1 MRAEPWLSAN
11 SADVTEELERL
22 CERRMLRVD
31 GLGFRFRYELVRQV
45 LVESI
50 SPARRQL
57 LHERLDDNTV
67 MVLAGGS
74 RTGLPL

>member
-1 MRAEPWLSAN
+1 MLEVDAAAL
-11 SADVTEELERL
+11 TEELERL

-57 LHERLDDNTV
+57 LHARLDDNTV
-67 MVLAGGS
+67 LVLAGGS
-74 RTGLPL
+74 QTGLPR

>member
-1 MRAEPWLSAN
+1 MVGRRVRRRGGSGLRFWLG
-11 SADVTEELERL
+11 LG
-22 CERRMLRVD
+22 RRRD

-45 LVESI
+45 LLESI

-67 MVLAGGS
+67 IVLAGGS
-74 RTGLPL
+74 QTV

>member
-1 MRAEPWLSAN
+1 MLEVDAGAL
-11 SADVTEELERL
+11 TEELERL

-31 GLGFRFRYELVRQV
+31 GLGFRFHYELVRQV
-45 LVESI
+45 LLESI

-74 RTGLPL
+74 QTV

>member
-1 MRAEPWLSAN
+1 
-11 SADVTEELERL
+11 
-22 CERRMLRVD
+22 MLRVD

-45 LVESI
+45 LLESI

-57 LHERLDDNTV
+57 LHERIDDNTV

-74 RTGLPL
+74 QTV